1 MGASS
6 NNDMLLEMKEQGDS
20 LDRSD
25 LAISL
30 SVNDRW
36 LYSYMDLDLG
46 RDCLLNG
53 VVIHCSVE
61 FFLLN
66 KSHYAEVDIGTADCG
81 RATESGSV
89 ETDSCFAVGSADSE
103 HEIRTTWLGAT
114 NDDHTHRWV
123 QHHDCTCLS
132 LPSTPMGYRIQE
144 RSERCDEV
152 LAMLEPVRQLKT
164 SPRLERFDSVRVSGG
179 RMIDLKD
186 HLRLDSQSGESVD

>member
-1 MGASS
+1 
-6 NNDMLLEMKEQGDS
+6 MKEQGDS

-81 RATESGSV
+81 LVLQKPIHALL
-89 ETDSCFAVGSADSE
+89 
-103 HEIRTTWLGAT
+103 W
-114 NDDHTHRWV
+114 
-123 QHHDCTCLS
+123 
-132 LPSTPMGYRIQE
+132 
-144 RSERCDEV
+144 EV
-152 LAMLEPVRQLKT
+152 LIQNMRFGRHGWVRRMT
-164 SPRLERFDSVRVSGG
+164 TIHIGGCSIMIVRA
-179 RMIDLKD
+179 
-186 HLRLDSQSGESVD
+186 